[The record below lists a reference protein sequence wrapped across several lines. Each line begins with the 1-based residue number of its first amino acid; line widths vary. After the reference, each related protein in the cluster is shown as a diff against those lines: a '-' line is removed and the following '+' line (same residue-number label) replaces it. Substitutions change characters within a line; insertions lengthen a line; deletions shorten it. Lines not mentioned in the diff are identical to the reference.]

1 MADEHLAENIRRLS
15 GMHLVSNEELAEYL
29 GVSRQAVQAIVS
41 PDPAKRSKPSLD
53 TYLKLADAFGID
65 PNTLRQEPVEC
76 LREAVEHFEEA
87 PIRSVVG
94 RFARGVR
101 AQRDAIVNHES
112 RRPRKRRRKSSETA
126 E

>member
-29 GVSRQAVQAIVS
+29 GLSRQAVQAIVS
-41 PDPAKRSKPSLD
+41 PNPAKRSKPSLD
-53 TYLKLADAFGID
+53 TYLKLADAFGVD
-65 PNTLRQEPVEC
+65 PNTLRQQPVEC

-87 PIRSVVG
+87 PIRDGAVG

-101 AQRDAIVNHES
+101 AQRDAIVNLES
-112 RRPRKRRRKSSETA
+112 RRPRKKGRAA